1 MKNILPILV
10 SGVLFL
16 PIFVFSQSAEDKLV
30 QAGLTFNAGANFLS
44 PSSNKIATDGGGS
57 ILSIGLNLHSALF
70 GISASH
76 QFRRLQNLASPVRR
90 WQNLAVATG
99 LEFDFGNNSYKP
111 NSSGAATYTYIDYS
125 QDDVILTNADVA
137 NEDDYE
143 TMQLVSRKVSTTK
156 LTIPLMLLFRTNF
169 IGDFRYF
176 GKFGIRNS
184 FLLSHNIT
192 DDGFATTLGIPNGT
206 NVSTSLMQSPGEMF
220 LYNGSVGLS
229 AGAEWNFVGSTC
241 LVLEA
246 GYFYGITPFF
256 LDRKDSN
263 KTMYNIGTEFVL
275 PPTRNY
281 YSASARQNQLIFKL
295 SILF

>member
-16 PIFVFSQSAEDKLV
+16 PIFIFSQSAEDKTV

-44 PSSNKIATDGGGS
+44 PSSNKIETDGGGS
-57 ILSIGLNLHSALF
+57 ILSIGLNLHSALK
-70 GISASH
+70 SS
-76 QFRRLQNLASPVRR
+76 
-90 WQNLAVATG
+90 QNLAVATG
-99 LEFDFGNNSYKP
+99 IEFDFGNNSYKP
-111 NSSGAATYTYIDYS
+111 NSSGAATYTYIDYL
-125 QDDVILTNADVA
+125 QDDVILTNAEAA

-206 NVSTSLMQSPGEMF
+206 NLSTSLMRSPGEMF
-220 LYNGSVGLS
+220 LYNGSIGLS

-256 LDRKDSN
+256 LNRKDTN
-263 KTMYNIGTEFVL
+263 KTMYNIGTEFVT

>member
-16 PIFVFSQSAEDKLV
+16 PIFIFSQSAEDKKV

-44 PSSNKIATDGGGS
+44 PSSNKIETDGGGS
-57 ILSIGLNLHSALF
+57 ILSIGLNLHSALK
-70 GISASH
+70 SS
-76 QFRRLQNLASPVRR
+76 
-90 WQNLAVATG
+90 QNLAVATG
-99 LEFDFGNNSYKP
+99 IEFDFGNNSYKP
-111 NSSGAATYTYIDYS
+111 NSSGAATYTYIDYL
-125 QDDVILTNADVA
+125 QDDVILTNAEAA

-206 NVSTSLMQSPGEMF
+206 NLSTSLMRSPGEMF
-220 LYNGSVGLS
+220 LYNGSIGLS

>member
-16 PIFVFSQSAEDKLV
+16 PIFVFSQSAEDKTV

-44 PSSNKIATDGGGS
+44 PSSNKIETDGGGS
-57 ILSIGLNLHSALF
+57 ILSIGLNLHSALK
-70 GISASH
+70 SS
-76 QFRRLQNLASPVRR
+76 
-90 WQNLAVATG
+90 QNLAVATG
-99 LEFDFGNNSYKP
+99 IEFDFGNNSYKP
-111 NSSGAATYTYIDYS
+111 NSSGAATYTYIDYL
-125 QDDVILTNADVA
+125 QDDVILTNAEAA

-206 NVSTSLMQSPGEMF
+206 NLSTSLMRSPGEMF
-220 LYNGSVGLS
+220 LYNGSIGLS

-256 LDRKDSN
+256 LNRKDTN
-263 KTMYNIGTEFVL
+263 KTMYNIGVEDIL
-275 PPTRNY
+275 PPARNY

>member
-44 PSSNKIATDGGGS
+44 PSSNKIETDGGGS
-57 ILSIGLNLHSALF
+57 ILSIGLNLHSALK
-70 GISASH
+70 SS
-76 QFRRLQNLASPVRR
+76 
-90 WQNLAVATG
+90 QNLAVATG
-99 LEFDFGNNSYKP
+99 IEFDFGNNSYKP
-111 NSSGAATYTYIDYS
+111 NSSGAATYTYIDYL
-125 QDDVILTNADVA
+125 QDDVILTNAEAA

-206 NVSTSLMQSPGEMF
+206 NLSTSLMRSPGEMF
-220 LYNGSVGLS
+220 LYNGSIGLS

-256 LDRKDSN
+256 LNRKDSN
-263 KTMYNIGTEFVL
+263 KTMYNIGVEDIL
-275 PPTRNY
+275 PPARNY

>member
-1 MKNILPILV
+1 MKNILSILLTAAI
-10 SGVLFL
+10 LFPL
-16 PIFVFSQSAEDKLV
+16 TSVSQSLAEKKV

-44 PSSNKIATDGGGS
+44 PSSNKIEADGAGS
-57 ILSIGLNLHSALF
+57 VLSIGLNLHSALK
-70 GISASH
+70 AS
-76 QFRRLQNLASPVRR
+76 QNLAI
-90 WQNLAVATG
+90 ATG

-111 NSSGAATYTYIDYS
+111 NSSGSASYTYVDYL
-125 QDDVILTNADVA
+125 QDDVILTNEEVSNDY
-137 NEDDYE
+137 DYE
-143 TMQLVSRKVSTTK
+143 TMRLVSRKVSTTK

-184 FLLSHNIT
+184 FLLSHNIA
-192 DDGFATTLGIPNGT
+192 DDGLSATVGALNGT
-206 NVSTSLMQSPGEMF
+206 DVSTSLMRSPNEMF
-220 LYNGSVGLS
+220 LYNGSIGLS

-256 LDRKDSN
+256 LDRKESK
-263 KTMYNIGTEFVL
+263 KTMYTLSGNLIS
-275 PPTRNY
+275 PPERNY
-281 YSASARQNQLIFKL
+281 FSAAARQNQLIFKL

>member
-16 PIFVFSQSAEDKLV
+16 PIFVFSQSAEDKTV

-44 PSSNKIATDGGGS
+44 PSSNKIETDGGGS
-57 ILSIGLNLHSALF
+57 ILSIGLNLHSALK
-70 GISASH
+70 SS
-76 QFRRLQNLASPVRR
+76 
-90 WQNLAVATG
+90 QNLAVATG
-99 LEFDFGNNSYKP
+99 IEFDFGNNSYKP
-111 NSSGAATYTYIDYS
+111 NSSGAATYTYIDYL
-125 QDDVILTNADVA
+125 QDDVILTNAEAA

-206 NVSTSLMQSPGEMF
+206 NLSTSLMRSPGEMF
-220 LYNGSVGLS
+220 LYNGSIGLS

-256 LDRKDSN
+256 LNRKDSN
-263 KTMYNIGTEFVL
+263 KTMYNIGTENIL

>member
-16 PIFVFSQSAEDKLV
+16 PIFIFSQSAEDKTV

-44 PSSNKIATDGGGS
+44 PSSNKIETDGGGS
-57 ILSIGLNLHSALF
+57 ILSIGLNLHSALK
-70 GISASH
+70 SS
-76 QFRRLQNLASPVRR
+76 
-90 WQNLAVATG
+90 QNLAVATG
-99 LEFDFGNNSYKP
+99 IEFDFGNNSYKP
-111 NSSGAATYTYIDYS
+111 NSSGAATYTYIDYL
-125 QDDVILTNADVA
+125 QDDVILTNAEAA

-220 LYNGSVGLS
+220 LYNGSIGLS

>member
-16 PIFVFSQSAEDKLV
+16 PIFVFSQSAEDKTV

-44 PSSNKIATDGGGS
+44 PSSNKIETDGGGS
-57 ILSIGLNLHSALF
+57 ILSIGLNLHSALK
-70 GISASH
+70 SS
-76 QFRRLQNLASPVRR
+76 
-90 WQNLAVATG
+90 QNLAVATG
-99 LEFDFGNNSYKP
+99 IEFDFGNNSYKP
-111 NSSGAATYTYIDYS
+111 NSSGAATYTYIDYL
-125 QDDVILTNADVA
+125 QDDVILTNAEAA

-206 NVSTSLMQSPGEMF
+206 NLSTSLMRSPGEMF
-220 LYNGSVGLS
+220 LYNGSIGLS

-256 LDRKDSN
+256 LNRKDSN
-263 KTMYNIGTEFVL
+263 KTMYNIGVEDIL
-275 PPTRNY
+275 PPARNY

>member
-1 MKNILPILV
+1 MFP
-10 SGVLFL
+10 
-16 PIFVFSQSAEDKLV
+16 FVIFSQSTAEKKV
-30 QAGLTFNAGANFLS
+30 QAGLTFNAGTNFLS
-44 PSSNKIATDGGGS
+44 PGSNKIEAEGAGAVV
-57 ILSIGLNLHSALF
+57 SIGLNLHSALK
-70 GISASH
+70 SS
-76 QFRRLQNLASPVRR
+76 QNLAI
-90 WQNLAVATG
+90 ATG

-111 NSSGAATYTYIDYS
+111 NSSDALSYTYVDYL
-125 QDDVILTNADVA
+125 QDDVILTNEEAADA
-137 NEDDYE
+137 DTYE

-184 FLLSHNIT
+184 FLLSHNIA

-206 NVSTSLMQSPGEMF
+206 EVSTSLMRSPGEMF
-220 LYNGSVGLS
+220 FYNGSIGLS

-246 GYFYGITPFF
+246 GYYYGITPFF
-256 LDRKDSN
+256 IDRKDSN
-263 KTMYNIGTEFVL
+263 KTLYNIGTELVL
-275 PPTRNY
+275 PPARNY
-281 YSASARQNQLIFKL
+281 YSASARQNQLVFKL

>member
-1 MKNILPILV
+1 MKNILIILFT
-10 SGVLFL
+10 GAIMF
-16 PIFVFSQSAEDKLV
+16 PFVIFSQSTADKKV

-44 PSSNKIATDGGGS
+44 PSSNKIEADGAGS
-57 ILSIGLNLHSALF
+57 VLSIGLNLHSALK
-70 GISASH
+70 SS
-76 QFRRLQNLASPVRR
+76 QNLAI
-90 WQNLAVATG
+90 ATG
-99 LEFDFGNNSYKP
+99 LEFDFGKNSYKP
-111 NSSGAATYTYIDYS
+111 NSSDALSYTYVDYL
-125 QDDVILTNADVA
+125 QDDVILTNEEAAAADT
-137 NEDDYE
+137 YE

-184 FLLSHNIT
+184 FLLSHNIA

-206 NVSTSLMQSPGEMF
+206 EVSTSLMRSPGEMF
-220 LYNGSVGLS
+220 IYNGSIGLS

-246 GYFYGITPFF
+246 GYYYGITPFF
-256 LDRKDSN
+256 IDRKDSN
-263 KTMYNIGTEFVL
+263 KTMYNIGTELIF
-275 PPTRNY
+275 PPARNY
-281 YSASARQNQLIFKL
+281 YSASARQNQLVFKL

>member
-1 MKNILPILV
+1 MKNILLILFT
-10 SGVLFL
+10 GAIMF
-16 PIFVFSQSAEDKLV
+16 PFVIFSQSTADKKV

-44 PSSNKIATDGGGS
+44 PSSNKIEVEGGGS
-57 ILSIGLNLHSALF
+57 VLSIGLNLHSALK
-70 GISASH
+70 SS
-76 QFRRLQNLASPVRR
+76 QNLAI
-90 WQNLAVATG
+90 ATG
-99 LEFDFGNNSYKP
+99 LEFDFGKNSYKP
-111 NSSGAATYTYIDYS
+111 NSSDALSYTYVDYL
-125 QDDVILTNADVA
+125 QDDVILTNEEAADA
-137 NEDDYE
+137 DTYE

-184 FLLSHNIT
+184 FLLSHNIA

-206 NVSTSLMQSPGEMF
+206 EVSTSLMRSPGEMF
-220 LYNGSVGLS
+220 IYNGSIGLS

-246 GYFYGITPFF
+246 GYYYGITPFF
-256 LDRKDSN
+256 IDRKDSN
-263 KTMYNIGTEFVL
+263 KTMYNIGTELIL
-275 PPTRNY
+275 PPARNY

>member
-16 PIFVFSQSAEDKLV
+16 PIFVFSQSAEDKTV

-44 PSSNKIATDGGGS
+44 PSSNKIETDGGGS
-57 ILSIGLNLHSALF
+57 ILSIGLNLHSALK
-70 GISASH
+70 SS
-76 QFRRLQNLASPVRR
+76 
-90 WQNLAVATG
+90 QNLAVATG

-111 NSSGAATYTYIDYS
+111 NSSGAATYTYIDYL
-125 QDDVILTNADVA
+125 QDDVILTNAEAA

-206 NVSTSLMQSPGEMF
+206 NLSTSLMRSPGEMF
-220 LYNGSVGLS
+220 LYNGSIGLS

-256 LDRKDSN
+256 LNRKDSN

>member
-16 PIFVFSQSAEDKLV
+16 PIFIFSQSAEDKKV

-44 PSSNKIATDGGGS
+44 PSSNKIETDGGGS
-57 ILSIGLNLHSALF
+57 ILSIGLNLHSALK
-70 GISASH
+70 SS
-76 QFRRLQNLASPVRR
+76 
-90 WQNLAVATG
+90 QNLAVATG
-99 LEFDFGNNSYKP
+99 IEFDFGNNSYKP
-111 NSSGAATYTYIDYS
+111 NSSGAATYTYIDYL
-125 QDDVILTNADVA
+125 QDDVILTNAEAA

-206 NVSTSLMQSPGEMF
+206 NVSTSLMRSPGEMF
-220 LYNGSVGLS
+220 LYNGSIGLS

-256 LDRKDSN
+256 LNRKDTN

-281 YSASARQNQLIFKL
+281 YSASARQIN
-295 SILF
+295 

>member
-1 MKNILPILV
+1 MFPFAI
-10 SGVLFL
+10 
-16 PIFVFSQSAEDKLV
+16 FSQSAADKKV

-44 PSSNKIATDGGGS
+44 PSSNKIEADGAGS
-57 ILSIGLNLHSALF
+57 VLSIGLNLHSALK
-70 GISASH
+70 SS
-76 QFRRLQNLASPVRR
+76 QNLAI
-90 WQNLAVATG
+90 ATG
-99 LEFDFGNNSYKP
+99 LEFDFGKNSYKP
-111 NSSGAATYTYIDYS
+111 NSSDALSYTYVDYL
-125 QDDVILTNADVA
+125 QDDVILTNEEAADA
-137 NEDDYE
+137 DTYE

-184 FLLSHNIT
+184 FLLSHNIA

-206 NVSTSLMQSPGEMF
+206 EVSTSLMRSPGEMF
-220 LYNGSVGLS
+220 IYNGSIGLS

-246 GYFYGITPFF
+246 GYYYGITPFF
-256 LDRKDSN
+256 IDRKDSN
-263 KTMYNIGTEFVL
+263 KTMYNIGTELIF
-275 PPTRNY
+275 PPARNY
-281 YSASARQNQLIFKL
+281 YSASARQNQLVFKL

>member
-16 PIFVFSQSAEDKLV
+16 PIFIFSQSAEDKTV

-44 PSSNKIATDGGGS
+44 PSSNKIETDGGGS
-57 ILSIGLNLHSALF
+57 ILSIGLNLHSALK
-70 GISASH
+70 SS
-76 QFRRLQNLASPVRR
+76 
-90 WQNLAVATG
+90 QNLAVATG
-99 LEFDFGNNSYKP
+99 IEFDFGNNSYKP
-111 NSSGAATYTYIDYS
+111 NSSGAATYTYIDYL
-125 QDDVILTNADVA
+125 QDDVILTNAEAA

-220 LYNGSVGLS
+220 LYNGSIGLS

-256 LDRKDSN
+256 LNRKDTN
-263 KTMYNIGTEFVL
+263 KTMYNIGTEFVM

>member
-10 SGVLFL
+10 SGVLFSPL
-16 PIFVFSQSAEDKLV
+16 FILSQSAEDKML
-30 QAGLTFNAGANFLS
+30 QAGLTFNAGVNFLS
-44 PSSNKIATDGGGS
+44 PSSNKIEADGGGS
-57 ILSIGLNLHSALF
+57 VLSIGLNLHSALK
-70 GISASH
+70 SS
-76 QFRRLQNLASPVRR
+76 
-90 WQNLAVATG
+90 QNLAVSTG
-99 LEFDFGNNSYKP
+99 LEFDFGNNSYRP
-111 NSSGAATYTYIDYS
+111 NSSVAATYTYIDYL
-125 QDDVILTNADVA
+125 QDDVILTNADAA

-192 DDGFATTLGIPNGT
+192 DDGFATTLGVPNGT

-220 LYNGSVGLS
+220 LYNGSIGLS

-263 KTMYNIGTEFVL
+263 KTMYNIGTELVL
-275 PPTRNY
+275 PPARNY

>member
-1 MKNILPILV
+1 MKNILLILFT
-10 SGVLFL
+10 GAIMF
-16 PIFVFSQSAEDKLV
+16 PFVIFSQSTADKKV

-44 PSSNKIATDGGGS
+44 PSSNKIEADGAGS
-57 ILSIGLNLHSALF
+57 VLSIGLNLHSALK
-70 GISASH
+70 SS
-76 QFRRLQNLASPVRR
+76 QNLAI
-90 WQNLAVATG
+90 ATG
-99 LEFDFGNNSYKP
+99 LEFDFGKNSYKP
-111 NSSGAATYTYIDYS
+111 NSSDALSYTYVDYL
-125 QDDVILTNADVA
+125 QDDVILTNEEAAAADT
-137 NEDDYE
+137 YE

-184 FLLSHNIT
+184 FLLSHNIA

-206 NVSTSLMQSPGEMF
+206 EVSTSLMRSPGEMF
-220 LYNGSVGLS
+220 IYNGSIGLS

-246 GYFYGITPFF
+246 GYYYGITPFF
-256 LDRKDSN
+256 IDRKDSN
-263 KTMYNIGTEFVL
+263 KTMYNIGTELVL
-275 PPTRNY
+275 PLARNY
-281 YSASARQNQLIFKL
+281 YSASARQNQLVFKL

>member
-16 PIFVFSQSAEDKLV
+16 PIFIFSQSAEDKKV

-44 PSSNKIATDGGGS
+44 PSSNKIETDGGGS
-57 ILSIGLNLHSALF
+57 ILSIGLNLHSALK
-70 GISASH
+70 SS
-76 QFRRLQNLASPVRR
+76 
-90 WQNLAVATG
+90 QNLAVATG
-99 LEFDFGNNSYKP
+99 IEFDFGNNSYKP
-111 NSSGAATYTYIDYS
+111 NSSGAATYTYIDYL
-125 QDDVILTNADVA
+125 QDDVILTKAEA
-137 NEDDYE
+137 ATKGDYE

-206 NVSTSLMQSPGEMF
+206 NLSTSLMRSPGEMF
-220 LYNGSVGLS
+220 LYNGSIGLS

>member
-16 PIFVFSQSAEDKLV
+16 PIFIFSQSAEDKTV

-44 PSSNKIATDGGGS
+44 PSSNKIETDGGGS
-57 ILSIGLNLHSALF
+57 ILSIGLNLHSALK
-70 GISASH
+70 SS
-76 QFRRLQNLASPVRR
+76 
-90 WQNLAVATG
+90 QNLAVATG
-99 LEFDFGNNSYKP
+99 IEFDFGNNSYKP
-111 NSSGAATYTYIDYS
+111 NSSGAATYTYIDYL
-125 QDDVILTNADVA
+125 QDDVILTNAEAA

-206 NVSTSLMQSPGEMF
+206 NLSTSLMRSPGEMF
-220 LYNGSVGLS
+220 LYNGSIGLS

-256 LDRKDSN
+256 LNRKDSN
-263 KTMYNIGTEFVL
+263 KTMYNIGTEFVM

>member
-1 MKNILPILV
+1 MKNILLILFT
-10 SGVLFL
+10 GAIMF
-16 PIFVFSQSAEDKLV
+16 PFVIFSQSTADKKV

-44 PSSNKIATDGGGS
+44 PSSNKIEADGAGS
-57 ILSIGLNLHSALF
+57 VLSIGLNLHSALK
-70 GISASH
+70 SS
-76 QFRRLQNLASPVRR
+76 QNLAI
-90 WQNLAVATG
+90 ATG
-99 LEFDFGNNSYKP
+99 LEFDFGKNSYKP
-111 NSSGAATYTYIDYS
+111 NSSDAFSYTYVDYL
-125 QDDVILTNADVA
+125 QDDVILTNEEAADA
-137 NEDDYE
+137 DTYE

-184 FLLSHNIT
+184 FLLSHNIA

-206 NVSTSLMQSPGEMF
+206 EVSTSLMRSPGEMF
-220 LYNGSVGLS
+220 IYNGSIGLS

-246 GYFYGITPFF
+246 GYYYGITPFF
-256 LDRKDSN
+256 IDRKDSN
-263 KTMYNIGTEFVL
+263 KTMYNIGTELIF
-275 PPTRNY
+275 PPARNY
-281 YSASARQNQLIFKL
+281 YSASARQNQLVFKL

>member
-1 MKNILPILV
+1 MKNILSILFT
-10 SGVLFL
+10 GALLF
-16 PIFVFSQSAEDKLV
+16 PFINFSQSAADKKV

-44 PSSNKIATDGGGS
+44 PSSNKIEADGAGS
-57 ILSIGLNLHSALF
+57 VLSIGLNLHSALK
-70 GISASH
+70 SS
-76 QFRRLQNLASPVRR
+76 QNLAI
-90 WQNLAVATG
+90 ATG

-111 NSSGAATYTYIDYS
+111 NSSGAASYTYVDYL
-125 QDDVILTNADVA
+125 QDDVILTNEEAS

-184 FLLSHNIT
+184 FLLSHNIA
-192 DDGFATTLGIPNGT
+192 DDGIATTVGIPNGT
-206 NVSTSLMQSPGEMF
+206 DVSTSLMRSPGEMF
-220 LYNGSVGLS
+220 LYNGSIGLS

-256 LDRKDSN
+256 IDRKDSN
-263 KTMYNIGTEFVL
+263 KTMYNIGTELIL
-275 PPTRNY
+275 PPARNY

>member
-16 PIFVFSQSAEDKLV
+16 PIFIFSQSAEDKTV

-44 PSSNKIATDGGGS
+44 PSSNKIETDGGGS
-57 ILSIGLNLHSALF
+57 ILSIGLNLHSALK
-70 GISASH
+70 SS
-76 QFRRLQNLASPVRR
+76 
-90 WQNLAVATG
+90 QNLAVATG
-99 LEFDFGNNSYKP
+99 IEFDFGNNSYKP
-111 NSSGAATYTYIDYS
+111 NSSGAATYTYIDYL
-125 QDDVILTNADVA
+125 QDDVILTNAEAA

-206 NVSTSLMQSPGEMF
+206 NLSTSLMRSPGEMF
-220 LYNGSVGLS
+220 LYNGSIGLS

-256 LDRKDSN
+256 LNRKDTN
-263 KTMYNIGTEFVL
+263 KTMYNIGTEFVM